1 VATYDVEGRSAIVT
15 GAGSGIGRA
24 IALLLAANGAA
35 VLVTDINEAGA
46 KAVVDEIHAAG
57 GTAACL
63 AGDVTDPEFAEQSVA
78 AAGELGPLRVAVNN
92 AGITGASAPVG
103 EQPLDS
109 WRRVIDVNQNAV
121 FYGLRAQLPAI
132 AAAEGGGAIVNVAS
146 ILGSVG
152 FANSSSYVTAKHAIV
167 GLTKNAALEYAR
179 QGVRVNAVGPG
190 FILTPLIEGDD
201 HKLARKFLAGKHA
214 LGRLGTPDE
223 VAAMVAFLA
232 SDAASFITGSYHLVD
247 GGYTAQ

>member
-1 VATYDVEGRSAIVT
+1 MATYDVGGRSAIVT

-24 IALLLAANGAA
+24 IARLLAANGAA

-46 KAVVDEIHAAG
+46 KAVADEIHAAG
-57 GTAACL
+57 GTAASL
-63 AGDVTDPEFAEQSVA
+63 AGDVADLEFAQLSVA
-78 AAGELGPLRVAVNN
+78 TAGELGPLRIAVNN
-92 AGITGASAPVG
+92 AGIAGASAPVA
-103 EQPLDS
+103 EYPVDS
-109 WRRVIDVNQNAV
+109 WRRVIEVNQNAV

-132 AAAEGGGAIVNVAS
+132 AAAGGGAIVNVAS

-152 FANSSSYVTAKHAIV
+152 FACAPAYVTAKHAIV
-167 GLTKNAALEYAR
+167 GLTKNAALEYAA

-190 FILTPLIEGDD
+190 FIVTPLIDANLDEETQM
-201 HKLARKFLAGKHA
+201 FLASKHA

-223 VAAMVAFLA
+223 VAALVAFLA